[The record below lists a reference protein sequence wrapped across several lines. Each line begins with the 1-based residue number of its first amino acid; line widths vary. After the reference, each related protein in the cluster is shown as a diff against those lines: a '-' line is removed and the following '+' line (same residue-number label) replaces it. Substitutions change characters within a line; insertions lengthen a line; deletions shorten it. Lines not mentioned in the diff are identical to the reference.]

1 MQVSKSAYMPKLL
14 IMKFVFKKVA
24 LVSVYFD
31 SKLPK
36 KVIRADLNKCSTD
49 VLRIL
54 PPGRH

>member
-36 KVIRADLNKCSTD
+36 DQMFYGFQGQITT
-49 VLRIL
+49 
-54 PPGRH
+54 